1 MKLTLLFGSY
11 REPSLGRRLVAYL
24 ENAATA
30 HGFEVSVLD
39 AKALGFPILEKKFSE
54 YDDGTAPEA
63 MARASQTLA
72 ASDAYIM
79 VAGEYNATLQPGL
92 SNLMDHFLP
101 EYAQKPV
108 GIACYSPGALGGARV
123 SMHIRP
129 FVANLGMLS
138 LPQVLGV
145 GAIHEALG
153 EDGQPQGDGGARL
166 KKSADGFLE
175 QLKWYA
181 EALSAKRLAKD

>member
-11 REPSLGRRLVAYL
+11 REPSLGRRLLAYL
-24 ENAATA
+24 ERAASA

-39 AKALGFPILEKKFSE
+39 AKALNLPILEKKFLE
-54 YDDGTAPEA
+54 YDEGTAPEA
-63 MARASQTLA
+63 MVKASQTIA
-72 ASDAYIM
+72 AADAYIM
-79 VAGEYNATLQPGL
+79 IAGEYNATLQPGL
-92 SNLMDHFLP
+92 SNMMDHFLP

-129 FVANLGMLS
+129 FTANLGMLS
-138 LPQVLGV
+138 IPTVLGV
-145 GAIHEALG
+145 GALHEALD
-153 EDGQPQGDGGARL
+153 EDGQPQGNAGARFE
-166 KKSADGFLE
+166 KSANAFLK

-181 EALSAKRLAKD
+181 EALKAKRTA